1 MPGVDTTLQKQQHA
15 FYSSH
20 HGWLLSWL
28 RRRMG
33 NSFDAADL
41 TQDTFVCLLGEGRA
55 DDIREPRPFLATI
68 ARRLLARRRRR
79 ELLEAAYIEALAS
92 LPAETAPSP
101 ESLSLA
107 LETLQQLDL
116 ALSGL
121 PPPVRSA
128 FLMAHVEELSYAQIA
143 ARLNVSGSSVKQYL
157 ARANRHCLFALPG

>member
-1 MPGVDTTLQKQQHA
+1 MPSVDTTSQKQLHA

-20 HGWLLSWL
+20 HGWLLGWL

-41 TQDTFVCLLGEGRA
+41 TQDTFVCLLGEART

-79 ELLEAAYIEALAS
+79 EILEAAYLDALAT
-92 LPAETAPSP
+92 LPPATAPSA
-101 ESLSLA
+101 ESLSEA

-116 ALSGL
+116 ALGGL
-121 PPPVRSA
+121 PAPVRSA
-128 FLMAHVEELSYAQIA
+128 FLMAHVEELTYAQIA
-143 ARLNVSGSSVKQYL
+143 TRLNVSSSTVKQYL
-157 ARANRHCLFALPG
+157 ARANRHCLFALPA